1 MMFTVG
7 ASIETGVVEVLTSN
21 NGGLPVEDVVDMALS
36 KLIHVSEEAAPP
48 IRDQAFAFKSN
59 LRDILE
65 FYIKMAIQQD
75 RATLCHKLRY
85 TGNFDL
91 ADHLRSL

>member
-1 MMFTVG
+1 MFTDD
-7 ASIETGVVEVLTSN
+7 ASIETGVVEVITSN
-21 NGGLPVEDVVDMALS
+21 KGGLSVENVVEMALS
-36 KLIHVSEEAAPP
+36 KLMHVSEEAAPP

-65 FYIKMAIQQD
+65 FYIKMAVQQD
-75 RATLCHKLRY
+75 RATLCHKLRDA
-85 TGNFDL
+85 GHSDL

>member
-1 MMFTVG
+1 MFTVD
-7 ASIETGVVEVLTSN
+7 ASIETGMVEVITSN
-21 NGGLPVEDVVDMALS
+21 NGGLSVEDVVDMALR

-48 IRDQAFAFKSN
+48 IRDQAFAFKLN

-65 FYIKMAIQQD
+65 FYIKMAVQQD
-75 RATLCHKLRY
+75 RATLCHKLRDA
-85 TGNFDL
+85 GHSDL

>member
-1 MMFTVG
+1 MMFTVD
-7 ASIETGVVEVLTSN
+7 ASIETGVVEVITSN
-21 NGGLPVEDVVDMALS
+21 NGGLSVEDVVEMALS
-36 KLIHVSEEAAPP
+36 KLIHVSEEAPPP

-75 RATLCHKLRY
+75 RATLCHKLRDA
-85 TGNFDL
+85 GHSDL
-91 ADHLRSL
+91 ANHLRSL